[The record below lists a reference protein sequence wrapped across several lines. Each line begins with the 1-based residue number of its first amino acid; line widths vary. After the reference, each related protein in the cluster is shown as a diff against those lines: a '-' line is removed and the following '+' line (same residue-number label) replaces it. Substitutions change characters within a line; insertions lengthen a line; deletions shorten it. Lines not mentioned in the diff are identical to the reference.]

1 LLDEVFVNW
10 SEIQQS
16 QNINNVMQIIANQ
29 ENLIEAED
37 AAVTD
42 ENETEMPQ
50 LKGDAEV
57 EKDISNEESE
67 TNCES
72 NSNDSER

>member
-1 LLDEVFVNW
+1 
-10 SEIQQS
+10 
-16 QNINNVMQIIANQ
+16 MQIIANQ

-72 NSNDSER
+72 DSNDSE